1 MELTDNA
8 AADRLFTKIAWRLVP
23 WLFAGYVI
31 AYIDRV
37 NVGFAKLQ
45 MVEDLKCGAT
55 VYGFGAGIFFLGFVI
70 MEIPSNLILYRVG
83 ARVWLARIMVT
94 WGVLSVLL
102 LFVRTPLSFYVL
114 RFLLGA
120 AEAGFLPGVIY
131 FLTLWFPADRR
142 GRIFAIFFAAA
153 ATGGAIVGPASGW
166 IMAHLND
173 FMGLRGWQWLFVVQG
188 TPAILLGGLLFMLLD
203 DGPNEAKW
211 LSAQDRS
218 RLARHVA
225 APAPTGDRETSLGSA
240 LLSPSTWLLGLILGL
255 VNLGIYV
262 GVFWLPTIIRA
273 GGVTGYESIGW
284 ISSLAYV
291 ISAAAM
297 LALGR
302 SSDHFGERRRHIGG
316 TFFIA
321 ALSLAASALS
331 AAPLWSIG
339 GLILATALLI
349 AATPLLWAHAASFM
363 SGKAAAIGFALLNAC
378 AGVAAFLAPYLMGV
392 AQAQMG
398 STQLVLL
405 CTAGGA
411 ALGGMLIVAAPS
423 LIAPGSP
430 APECARQT

>member
-1 MELTDNA
+1 MELTEDR

-45 MVEDLKCGAT
+45 MVDDLQYSST
-55 VYGFGAGIFFLGFVI
+55 VYGFGAGIFFVGFVI

-131 FLTLWFPADRR
+131 FLTLWFPAERR

-166 IMAHLND
+166 IMTHLND
-173 FMGLRGWQWLFVVQG
+173 FMGLRGWQWLFIVQG
-188 TPAILLGGLLFMLLD
+188 APAILLGGLLFMLLD
-203 DGPNEAKW
+203 DGPNDAKW

-225 APAPTGDRETSLGSA
+225 AAVPARDRETSLRSA
-240 LLSPSTWLLGLILGL
+240 LLNPSTWLLGLILGIA
-255 VNLGIYV
+255 NLGIYV
-262 GVFWLPTIIRA
+262 GVLRLVRMRQVVLPQQIFSVVVPIWCSHHAMDVLLGWLRWVLRQSVEICGALVIEFNEDDGALHTIIERA
-273 GGVTGYESIGW
+273 V
-284 ISSLAYV
+284 
-291 ISAAAM
+291 
-297 LALGR
+297 
-302 SSDHFGERRRHIGG
+302 
-316 TFFIA
+316 
-321 ALSLAASALS
+321 
-331 AAPLWSIG
+331 
-339 GLILATALLI
+339 
-349 AATPLLWAHAASFM
+349 
-363 SGKAAAIGFALLNAC
+363 
-378 AGVAAFLAPYLMGV
+378 
-392 AQAQMG
+392 
-398 STQLVLL
+398 
-405 CTAGGA
+405 
-411 ALGGMLIVAAPS
+411 
-423 LIAPGSP
+423 
-430 APECARQT
+430 

>member
-1 MELTDNA
+1 MTDDG
-8 AADRLFTKIAWRLVP
+8 ADNRLFTKIAWRLVP

-31 AYIDRV
+31 AYIDRI

-45 MVEDLKCGAT
+45 MVDDLQYGAT
-55 VYGFGAGIFFLGFVI
+55 VYGLGAGIFFVGFVI

-83 ARVWLARIMVT
+83 ARVWLACIMVT

-102 LFVRTPLSFYVL
+102 LFVMTPLSFYVL

-131 FLTLWFPADRR
+131 FLTLWFPAARQ

-153 ATGGAIVGPASGW
+153 ATGGVIVGPASGW
-166 IMAHLND
+166 VMAHLNG

-203 DGPNEAKW
+203 DGPSEAKW
-211 LSAQDRS
+211 LSWQDRS
-218 RLARHVA
+218 RLARHLA
-225 APAPTGDRETSLGSA
+225 AAMPTGHRETSLRSA
-240 LLSPSTWLLGLILGL
+240 LLNPSTWLLGLILGIA
-255 VNLGIYV
+255 NLGIYV

-273 GGVTGYESIGW
+273 GGVTGYESIGS

-291 ISAAAM
+291 ISAVAM

-316 TFFIA
+316 TLFIA
-321 ALSLAASALS
+321 AVSLAVSALS
-331 AAPLWSIG
+331 AVPLWSIG
-339 GLILATALLI
+339 GLILATALFI
-349 AATPLLWAHAASFM
+349 AATPLLWAHAAGFM

-398 STQLVLL
+398 STYPVLL

-411 ALGGMLIVAAPS
+411 VLGGVLMVT
-423 LIAPGSP
+423 APGLV
-430 APECARQT
+430 APRPLPPDCASQT